1 MFDIRSVSE
10 AGSVSVLM
18 CIRGGLNV
26 TFCLQSCMI
35 MPDGSDKTLRVDG
48 RFDVLHELNEV

>member
-1 MFDIRSVSE
+1 MKITVGDDRETIK
-10 AGSVSVLM
+10 AGPQ
-18 CIRGGLNV
+18 V

>member
-1 MFDIRSVSE
+1 VLIRVK
-10 AGSVSVLM
+10 AGLH
-18 CIRGGLNV
+18 V